1 MTAVLLVALSVG
13 LDNFAVAAAYGMT
26 GASVAR
32 RLHLVLVFGLFAGG
46 MPVLGLLLGARISGV
61 LGAAAGPAAGCL
73 LGLTGGYGLV
83 MAIRDRRRPA
93 PAEKGPAKNGPAARP
108 MGPVQLWLAGLA
120 LSLDSLV
127 VGVALGAYHTPLPL
141 AVLVFAAAG
150 TALPLLGLEIG
161 RRAGAALGELGGLLG
176 SVMLV
181 LAGVALGTGLL

>member
-1 MTAVLLVALSVG
+1 VTAVLLVALSVG

-61 LGAAAGPAAGCL
+61 LGAAAGPAAGGL

-83 MAIRDRRRPA
+83 TAIRDRRRPA
-93 PAEKGPAKNGPAARP
+93 AAKKGPAVRP

-150 TALPLLGLEIG
+150 TALPLLGLEVG